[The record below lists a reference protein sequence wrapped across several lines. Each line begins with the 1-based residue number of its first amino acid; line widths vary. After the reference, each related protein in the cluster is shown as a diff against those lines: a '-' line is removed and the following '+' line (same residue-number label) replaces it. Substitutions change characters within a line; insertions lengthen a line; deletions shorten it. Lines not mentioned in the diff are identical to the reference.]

1 MGEAGSNVIA
11 PLLDIDESSGASE
24 VLLQQEPVPWGVLA
38 RLAAWEAGN
47 LWRIS
52 WASIL
57 TTVFTFTLSLVTQM
71 FVGHL
76 GELELAGAS
85 ITNIGIQG
93 LAYGVMVCNATVSS
107 SFLHSPLSSP
117 LHAFAET

>member
-1 MGEAGSNVIA
+1 MASNVVA

-24 VLLQQEPVPWGVLA
+24 ELLRREHVPWGILL
-38 RLAAWEAGN
+38 RLAQWEAGN

-57 TTVFTFTLSLVTQM
+57 ITVFSFMLSLVSQM

-93 LAYGVMVCNATVSS
+93 LAYGIMVCNCTY
-107 SFLHSPLSSP
+107 FLHSPVLTFSQ
-117 LHAFAET
+117 T

>member
-1 MGEAGSNVIA
+1 MDSNVVA
-11 PLLDIDESSGASE
+11 PLLDIDKPSDACEE
-24 VLLQQEPVPWGVLA
+24 LLQREHVPLGMLMQ
-38 RLAAWEAGN
+38 LAAWEAGN

-57 TTVFTFTLSLVTQM
+57 ITVFSFMLSLISQM

-76 GELELAGAS
+76 GDLELAGAS

-93 LAYGVMVCNATVSS
+93 LAYGVMVRNSMY
-107 SFLHSPLSSP
+107 FLHSPVLTFSQM
-117 LHAFAET
+117 

>member
-1 MGEAGSNVIA
+1 MEGDGNVTA
-11 PLLDIDESSGASE
+11 PLLDFIDDRSGASE
-24 VLLQQEPVPWGVLA
+24 ELLRREPVPFDVLS
-38 RLAAWEAGN
+38 RLALWEASN
-47 LWRIS
+47 LWHIS

-57 TTVFTFTLSLVTQM
+57 ITLFSFTLSLVTQM

-93 LAYGVMVCNATVSS
+93 LAYGIMVTNCTRSCTV
-107 SFLHSPLSSP
+107 
-117 LHAFAET
+117 

>member
-1 MGEAGSNVIA
+1 MEGDGDAVQA
-11 PLLDIDESSGASE
+11 PLLDFIDDRSAASE
-24 VLLQQEPVPWGVLA
+24 ELLRREPVPFDVLS
-38 RLAAWEAGN
+38 RLALWEAGN

-57 TTVFTFTLSLVTQM
+57 VTLFSFTLSLVTQM

-93 LAYGVMVCNATVSS
+93 LAYGIMVTSCARPCTM
-107 SFLHSPLSSP
+107 
-117 LHAFAET
+117 

>member
-1 MGEAGSNVIA
+1 MGKVSNVVA
-11 PLLDIDESSGASE
+11 PLLEFNESSGASE
-24 VLLQQEPVPWGVLA
+24 VLLQQEPVPLSVLA
-38 RLAAWEAGN
+38 RLAAWEASN

-57 TTVFTFTLSLVTQM
+57 TTLFSFMLSLVTQM

-93 LAYGVMVCNATVSS
+93 LAYGVMVSYCVC
-107 SFLHSPLSSP
+107 FLHSPVLCI
-117 LHAFAET
+117 F

>member
-1 MGEAGSNVIA
+1 MDSNAVA
-11 PLLDIDESSGASE
+11 PLLDVDDPSAASE
-24 VLLQQEPVPWGVLA
+24 KLLQREERAPWGALV

-57 TTVFTFTLSLVTQM
+57 ITLCSFTLSLVSQM

-76 GELELAGAS
+76 GEFELAGAS

-93 LAYGVMVCNATVSS
+93 LAYGVMVRT
-107 SFLHSPLSSP
+107 
-117 LHAFAET
+117 

>member
-1 MGEAGSNVIA
+1 MAETSSARS
-11 PLLDIDESSGASE
+11 PLLDVDESSGASE
-24 VLLQQEPVPWGVLA
+24 ELLRREPVPRSVLS

-57 TTVFTFTLSLVTQM
+57 ITLLSFTLSLVTQM

-93 LAYGVMVCNATVSS
+93 LAYGIMVTLISCM
-107 SFLHSPLSSP
+107 HSGCLGM
-117 LHAFAET
+117 